1 MAKKKRILS
10 GMRVSGP
17 LHLGHLVGALLNWAA
32 LQKEYECFYM
42 IADWHGL
49 MSEYEDPKMVPH
61 FAREYAIDYI
71 ASGLDSERSVIFIQS
86 DVLQHAEL
94 HLLLSTI
101 TPLGWLER
109 CPTYKE
115 QKEQIQDRDLNTYA
129 FLGYPVLQAADIL
142 VYRADYVPVGDDQVP
157 HIEIAREIAR
167 RFNHLYG
174 TVFPEPQA
182 LLSKTPRLLG
192 LDRRK
197 MSKSYDNF
205 IALADPP
212 QTIRQKIA
220 GMFTDPQRKR
230 KSDPGRP
237 QFCNVHTYYEIF
249 APDEAPEV
257 AEKCRKALWGCTECK
272 AHLAE
277 RLLEYLAPLISKR
290 NELLANPELVTEVLK
305 KGAQRAK
312 EVAEATMSQVR
323 SAIFGA

>member
-1 MAKKKRILS
+1 MKKKKRILS

-17 LHLGHLVGALLNWAA
+17 LHLGHLVGALLNWAS
-32 LQKEYECFYM
+32 LQDEYECIYM
-42 IADWHGL
+42 VADWHGL
-49 MSEYEDPKMVPH
+49 MSEYEDPRMVRQ
-61 FAREYAIDYI
+61 FTRQYAIDYI
-71 ASGLDSERSVIFIQS
+71 ASGIDPERSLIFVQS
-86 DVLQHAEL
+86 DVPQHAEL

-115 QKEQIQDRDLNTYA
+115 QKEEIKDKDLNTYA
-129 FLGYPVLQAADIL
+129 FLGYPVLQSADIL
-142 VYRADYVPVGDDQVP
+142 VYRADAVPVGDDQVP
-157 HIEIAREIAR
+157 HIEISREIAR

-174 TVFPEPQA
+174 ATFPEPQA

-197 MSKSYDNF
+197 MSKSYNNF
-205 IALADPP
+205 IALSDSPEV
-212 QTIRQKIA
+212 IRQKIA

-237 QFCNVHTYYEIF
+237 EFCNVHTYFEIF

-272 AHLAE
+272 ARLAE
-277 RLLEYLAPLISKR
+277 RLLEYLASLISKR
-290 NELLANPELVTEVLK
+290 NELMAKPDFITEVLR
-305 KGAQRAK
+305 KGGERAK
-312 EVAEATMSQVR
+312 EVAEATMSDVR
-323 SAIFGA
+323 RAIFGG

>member
-1 MAKKKRILS
+1 
-10 GMRVSGP
+10 
-17 LHLGHLVGALLNWAA
+17 
-32 LQKEYECFYM
+32 
-42 IADWHGL
+42 

-71 ASGLDSERSVIFIQS
+71 ASGIDPKRSVIFVQS
-86 DVLQHAEL
+86 DVPQHAEL

-115 QKEQIQDRDLNTYA
+115 QQEEIKDKDLNTYA
-129 FLGYPVLQAADIL
+129 FLGYPVLQTADIII
-142 VYRADYVPVGDDQVP
+142 YRADYVPVGDDQLP

-174 TVFPEPQA
+174 SVFPEPQA

-197 MSKSYDNF
+197 MSKSYGNF

-212 QTIRQKIA
+212 EVIKEKVA
-220 GMFTDPQRKR
+220 GMFTDPERKR

-237 QFCNVHTYYEIF
+237 EFCNVHTYYEIF

-272 AHLAE
+272 ARLAE

-290 NELLANPELVTEVLK
+290 NELMENPELVTQVLK
-305 KGAQRAK
+305 EGAEKAQEA
-312 EVAEATMSQVR
+312 AEATMREVR
-323 SAIFGA
+323 RAIFGG